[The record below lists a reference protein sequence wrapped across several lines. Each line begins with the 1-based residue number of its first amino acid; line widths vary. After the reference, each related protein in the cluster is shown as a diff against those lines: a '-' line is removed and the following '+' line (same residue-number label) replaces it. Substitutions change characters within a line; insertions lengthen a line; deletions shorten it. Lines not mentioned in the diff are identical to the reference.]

1 MPELPEVET
10 VCSGL
15 RPAMEGNIINKLEL
29 RRNDLRWPFP
39 KNMADRVTGS
49 RVIGVRRRAKY
60 ILIDLSSDQTII
72 IHLGMSGRIF
82 IDTANKG
89 IFNYNSNIFEKHD
102 HVIFYMQNGP
112 LITFNDARRFGAM
125 DMAPT
130 KALDKHWLLK
140 RLGPEPLGNGLNA
153 EYLFNRFKNKNTSI
167 KTTLLDQLIVAGLG
181 NIYVCEILF
190 RSGVSPQKNTN
201 KLKMKEIERLVKF
214 IRSVLIEAIE
224 AGGSSL
230 KDHRQTNGELGYFQ
244 HNFLVYGREGEKCV
258 NDNCRT
264 IIKRVIQSGR
274 STFYCSK
281 CQR

>member
-39 KNMADRVTGS
+39 KDMADRANGN

-72 IHLGMSGRIF
+72 IHLGMSGRIL
-82 IDTANKG
+82 IDTTNKG

-102 HVIFYMQNGP
+102 HVIFYMQNGT

-190 RSGVSPQKNTN
+190 RSSVSPQKNTN

-230 KDHRQTNGELGYFQ
+230 KDHRQTTGELGYFQ
-244 HNFLVYGREGEKCV
+244 HNFLVYGREDENCV
-258 NDNCRT
+258 NDDCQT
-264 IIKRVIQSGR
+264 IIKRVIQSG
-274 STFYCSK
+274 
-281 CQR
+281 

>member
-39 KNMADRVTGS
+39 KDMTDRTNGR

-72 IHLGMSGRIF
+72 IHLGMSGRIL
-82 IDTANKG
+82 IDTTNKG

-102 HVIFYMQNGP
+102 HVILYMENGT

-130 KALDKHWLLK
+130 KTLDTHWLLK

-153 EYLFNRFKNKNTSI
+153 EYLANRFKNKNTAI

-201 KLKMKEIERLVKF
+201 KLEMKEIERLVKF
-214 IRSVLIEAIE
+214 TRSVLIEAIE

>member
-1 MPELPEVET
+1 
-10 VCSGL
+10 
-15 RPAMEGNIINKLEL
+15 
-29 RRNDLRWPFP
+29 
-39 KNMADRVTGS
+39 
-49 RVIGVRRRAKY
+49 
-60 ILIDLSSDQTII
+60 
-72 IHLGMSGRIF
+72 MSGRIL
-82 IDTANKG
+82 IDTTNKG

-102 HVIFYMQNGP
+102 HVIFYMQSGT

-130 KALDKHWLLK
+130 KTLDKHWLLK

-153 EYLFNRFKNKNTSI
+153 EYLSERFKNKNTAI
-167 KTTLLDQLIVAGLG
+167 KTTLLDQQIVAGLG

-201 KLKMKEIERLVKF
+201 KLKIKEIERLVKF
-214 IRSVLIEAIE
+214 TRSVLIEAIE

-244 HNFLVYGREGEKCV
+244 HNFLVYGREDENCV
-258 NDNCRT
+258 NDDCQT

>member
-39 KNMADRVTGS
+39 KDMADRTNGK

-72 IHLGMSGRIF
+72 IHLGMSGRIL
-82 IDTANKG
+82 IDTTNKG

-102 HVIFYMQNGP
+102 HVILYMQNGT

-153 EYLFNRFKNKNTSI
+153 EYLFNRFKNKNTAI

-214 IRSVLIEAIE
+214 TRSVLIEAIE

-230 KDHRQTNGELGYFQ
+230 KDHRQTTGELGYFQ
-244 HNFLVYGREGEKCV
+244 HNFSVYGREGEKCV
-258 NDNCRT
+258 NDNCQT

-274 STFYCSK
+274 STF
-281 CQR
+281 